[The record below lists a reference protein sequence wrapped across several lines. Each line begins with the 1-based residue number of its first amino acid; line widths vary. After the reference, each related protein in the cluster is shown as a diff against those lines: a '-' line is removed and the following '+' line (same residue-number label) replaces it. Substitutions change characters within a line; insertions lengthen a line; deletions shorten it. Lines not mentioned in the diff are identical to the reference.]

1 MTSLLSLVLCKE
13 VLAIRSVSKRLQFTL
28 IHEDSSSEARQGKV
42 STSHGS
48 FYTPVFMPVGTQG
61 CIKALS
67 PDELKEIG
75 IKVILCNTYHLYLRP
90 GCQIIEK
97 MGGLHRFMN
106 WNGVIITDSGGYQIF
121 SISSL
126 QKSEEKGVRFK
137 SHLDGSNHFLTPE
150 EILKIQLALGSD
162 LIMVLDQCTPHPIS
176 HTQAE
181 KALDRTLNWA
191 RVTRGSWVKDEKR
204 GLFGIVQGSTFKD
217 LRKRCVEELVEIG
230 FDGYALGGL
239 SVGESPTLRR
249 EIIEY
254 TTQYLPVLRPRY
266 LMGVGTPE
274 ELLDCISLGI
284 DMFDCA
290 LPTRIARNGA
300 VFTHRGQIIIKNAAY
315 KQDSGPL
322 DPDCGCYTCKN
333 FSRAYLRHLLWARE
347 ILGMRLTTYHNL
359 YFLARLMELSGEA
372 IRDNSFKN
380 FKREFMENYERK

>member
-1 MTSLLSLVLCKE
+1 
-13 VLAIRSVSKRLQFTL
+13 
-28 IHEDSSSEARQGKV
+28 
-42 STSHGS
+42 
-48 FYTPVFMPVGTQG
+48 
-61 CIKALS
+61 
-67 PDELKEIG
+67 
-75 IKVILCNTYHLYLRP
+75 
-90 GCQIIEK
+90 
-97 MGGLHRFMN
+97 
-106 WNGVIITDSGGYQIF
+106 
-121 SISSL
+121 
-126 QKSEEKGVRFK
+126 
-137 SHLDGSNHFLTPE
+137 
-150 EILKIQLALGSD
+150 
-162 LIMVLDQCTPHPIS
+162 
-176 HTQAE
+176 
-181 KALDRTLNWA
+181 
-191 RVTRGSWVKDEKR
+191 
-204 GLFGIVQGSTFKD
+204 
-217 LRKRCVEELVEIG
+217 LVEIG

-239 SVGESPTLRR
+239 SVGELPTLRR

-359 YFLARLMELSGEA
+359 YFLARLMEQAGKA

-380 FKREFMENYERK
+380 FKREFMENYQRKWHAN